1 METAGWPTGHMAT
14 AVTSQK
20 EWKVQVL
27 GTLHVHRWS
36 MSHEL
41 AVEIA
46 SQATD
51 RGTGFG
57 PGGAVCMQAGRQVGT
72 QARLHAQTH
81 DTCDL
86 HACAHDSLHYTCT
99 M

>member
-1 METAGWPTGHMAT
+1 MESASPRHSTC
-14 AVTSQK
+14 
-20 EWKVQVL
+20 
-27 GTLHVHRWS
+27 RWNT
-36 MSHEL
+36 SHEL

-57 PGGAVCMQAGRQVGT
+57 PGGVVRMQAGRQAGT
-72 QARLHAQTH
+72 QARLHAKTH